1 MKFIRMTWK
10 PRNQNNIIPF
20 AKGVKNKL
28 AEEAEDRYKKLILS
42 IDNKMQQNFWDALV
56 FDDKELGLLANFGET
71 IKFPHET
78 TAVRALSILST
89 YILKKHAEENS
100 YE

>member
-1 MKFIRMTWK
+1 MSLSSFKLEMEFCGFATW
-10 PRNQNNIIPF
+10 NN
-20 AKGVKNKL
+20 
-28 AEEAEDRYKKLILS
+28 RYKKLVLS

-56 FDDKELGLLANFGET
+56 FDDKELELLSNFGET

-89 YILKKHAEENS
+89 YILKKQVEES
-100 YE
+100 YDG

>member
-1 MKFIRMTWK
+1 MTWNK
-10 PRNQNNIIPF
+10 RNQNNIIPF
-20 AKGVKNKL
+20 AKGVKNKE
-28 AEEAEDRYKKLILS
+28 AQAAEDRYKKIILS

-56 FDDKELGLLANFGET
+56 FDDVELELLSNFGET

-89 YILKKHAEENS
+89 YILKKQVEES
-100 YE
+100 YDG

>member
-1 MKFIRMTWK
+1 MRLIRMTWK

-56 FDDKELGLLANFGET
+56 FDDKELELLANFGET

-78 TAVRALSILST
+78 TAVRALSILSI

>member
-1 MKFIRMTWK
+1 MKREI
-10 PRNQNNIIPF
+10 
-20 AKGVKNKL
+20 
-28 AEEAEDRYKKLILS
+28 KKLILS
-42 IDNKMQQNFWDALV
+42 IDNKMQQPYWDVVV
-56 FDDKELGLLANFGET
+56 FDDKELELLANFGET